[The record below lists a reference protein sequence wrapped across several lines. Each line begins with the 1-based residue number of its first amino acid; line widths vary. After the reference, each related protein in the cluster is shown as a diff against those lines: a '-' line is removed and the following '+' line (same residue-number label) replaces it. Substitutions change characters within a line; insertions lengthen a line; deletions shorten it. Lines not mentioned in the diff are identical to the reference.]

1 MLSMISGRHGPVSG
15 ERGFALVAMVVAL
28 VGFLAVI
35 FVMSAMAFLD
45 VTVSKED
52 ETKRRLAKL
61 VEVIAGVPEAMPALS
76 QGTHGFI
83 GDVGRLPK
91 SLGELNATAGP
102 HTLCDTG
109 SVNPLVLAFDPAAPP
124 VFHTTDSGT
133 NHRGKV
139 GMGWQG
145 PYFREMIFS
154 DEYLRDA
161 WGVAFRYTCPESTR
175 TEAGV
180 SLTVR
185 TAQLTSAGKDGLF
198 DTADDIK
205 AEEFHDRCH
214 LFLTVTQGGADHTA
228 VNVEAT
234 LYYTSNGEQASLT
247 ADPATVSGPEGSEV
261 TMVFPSIPAG
271 IRFGQVDFGGHI
283 KQLHYLFLKSNIAN
297 RINIKIPVGQGG
309 KA

>member
-1 MLSMISGRHGPVSG
+1 MSSMMSGRLGPVSAAA
-15 ERGFALVAMVVAL
+15 ERCFALVAMVVAL

-35 FVMSAMAFLD
+35 FVMTAMAFLD

-61 VEVIAGVPEAMPALS
+61 VEVIGGVPEAMPSMS
-76 QGTHGFI
+76 QGTHGFV

-91 SLGELNATAGP
+91 SLEELNATGGS
-102 HTLCDTG
+102 HTLCDAG
-109 SVNPLVLAFDPAAPP
+109 FNPAAPP
-124 VFHTTDSGT
+124 AFHTSDSGT

-145 PYFREMIFS
+145 PYFREMIFT
-154 DEYLRDA
+154 DEHLLDG
-161 WGVAFRYTCPESTR
+161 WGVKFRYTCAESTR

-180 SLTVR
+180 SLTAR
-185 TAQLTSAGKDGLF
+185 TGQITSAGKDGLF

-214 LFLTVTQGGADHTA
+214 LFLTVTQGGNDNSA
-228 VNVEAT
+228 NNGEAT
-234 LYYTSNGEQASLT
+234 VYYASNGEQVSLT
-247 ADPATVSGPEGSEV
+247 AAPVTVSGPEGSEV
-261 TMVFPSIPAG
+261 TMVFASIPAG
-271 IRFGQVDFGGHI
+271 IRFAVVTMSGNRI
-283 KQLHYLFLKSNIAN
+283 ERHYAFLKSNIAN
-297 RINIKIPVGQGG
+297 RINVKIPVGQGG